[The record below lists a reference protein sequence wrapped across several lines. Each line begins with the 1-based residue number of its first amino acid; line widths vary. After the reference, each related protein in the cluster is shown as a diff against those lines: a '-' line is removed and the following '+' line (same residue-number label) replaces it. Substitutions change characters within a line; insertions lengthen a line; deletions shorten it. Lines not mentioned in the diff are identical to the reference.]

1 MRIGVKRKGQE
12 LAGVLLEEG
21 YSFVAF
27 EGIVPVE
34 MVQEDSAIKDHKN
47 GIIPQSRISENEQ
60 DYGIDEDSEGRDD
73 ETSMPRLVPKTH
85 VENGVD
91 NIDEDDLESE
101 EEELDLG
108 SDDKNQIPEF
118 RATYQDECV

>member
-47 GIIPQSRISENEQ
+47 GIIP
-60 DYGIDEDSEGRDD
+60 
-73 ETSMPRLVPKTH
+73 
-85 VENGVD
+85 
-91 NIDEDDLESE
+91 
-101 EEELDLG
+101 
-108 SDDKNQIPEF
+108 
-118 RATYQDECV
+118 

>member
-1 MRIGVKRKGQE
+1 
-12 LAGVLLEEG
+12 
-21 YSFVAF
+21 
-27 EGIVPVE
+27 
-34 MVQEDSAIKDHKN
+34 
-47 GIIPQSRISENEQ
+47 
-60 DYGIDEDSEGRDD
+60 
-73 ETSMPRLVPKTH
+73 MPRLVPKTH

-118 RATYQDECV
+118 RATYQDESGRQVKLEQELWIKQHVTKE